1 MLWVMKG
8 RAQHKYSIVLV
19 RVRIVN
25 IFPLLGRANCCLGNV
40 EVKGSRT
47 KAGAGKATVSAEANS
62 TMQIRALRIQP
73 TTVL

>member
-1 MLWVMKG
+1 VMKG
-8 RAQHKYSIVLV
+8 RAQHKYPIVLV

-25 IFPLLGRANCCLGNV
+25 IFPLLGRANRCLGNV